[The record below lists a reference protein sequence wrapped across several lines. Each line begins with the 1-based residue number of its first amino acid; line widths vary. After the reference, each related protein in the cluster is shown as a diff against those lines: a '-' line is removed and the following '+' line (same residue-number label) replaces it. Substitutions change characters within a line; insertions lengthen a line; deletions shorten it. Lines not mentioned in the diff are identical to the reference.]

1 MSPQSCYQAG
11 STSSKGNLRTLSGG
25 LKMPSDSKRKLAG
38 PESRRSTPKLNV
50 ARRFSRVRSNA
61 GLDHRVEMTD
71 GTLLGLSG
79 V

>member
-1 MSPQSCYQAG
+1 
-11 STSSKGNLRTLSGG
+11 
-25 LKMPSDSKRKLAG
+25 MPSDSKRKLAG